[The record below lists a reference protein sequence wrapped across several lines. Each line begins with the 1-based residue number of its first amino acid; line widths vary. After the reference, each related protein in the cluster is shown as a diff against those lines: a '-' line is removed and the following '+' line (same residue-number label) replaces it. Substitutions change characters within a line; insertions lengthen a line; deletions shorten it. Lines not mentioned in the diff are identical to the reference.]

1 MITADEMITS
11 LEIGADRILSE
22 EEKNE
27 IQQYHNGRLLSQLVM
42 MPGWDVLLEA
52 FRQHKEDA
60 VNELLRINPSD
71 TDAVLA
77 AQAVA
82 YGVYK
87 TLDNLI
93 AEVDASIRWS
103 KQLPEIMRQNI
114 EVAKLQNTI

>member
-1 MITADEMITS
+1 MISSEDVITS
-11 LEIGADRILSE
+11 LEIGSDRLLSE
-22 EEKNE
+22 EEKIE
-27 IQQYHNGRLLSQLVM
+27 VQQYHNGRLLANLVM

-52 FRQHKEDA
+52 FKQHKEDA

-82 YGVYK
+82 YGVHK

-93 AEVDASIRWS
+93 TEIESAIKWS
-103 KQLPEIMRQNI
+103 KQLPNIMRQNI
-114 EVAKLQNTI
+114 EAANLPNTI